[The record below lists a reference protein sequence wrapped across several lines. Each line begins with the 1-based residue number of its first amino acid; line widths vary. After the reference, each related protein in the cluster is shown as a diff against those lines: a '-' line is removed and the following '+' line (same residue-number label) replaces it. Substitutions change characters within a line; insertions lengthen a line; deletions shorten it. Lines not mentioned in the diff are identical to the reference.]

1 MKTDKTH
8 SISTSL
14 LGIVLG
20 CGALLI
26 FAAFLSRYFIVRPGH
41 DQSSYLFEAQRL
53 LGGFELYGPHLSET
67 NTPMIVWFS
76 VLPVTFASWVHGSPV
91 FFLRL
96 LMIAMVFGSVAWCV
110 RILRCGTAITNPVAI
125 GLLGCSILAIEFSI
139 GPYEFAQRENLLVIL
154 LFPYILAAA
163 TGVVNR
169 LSFGERCALG
179 IAAGIAIW
187 FKPQYTI
194 VLVGLEMFLAF
205 RLRSLRRALSPEF
218 VALVLTSSVVLLL
231 VRVITPL
238 YGKETVPLLLDTYW
252 GLGNFSALQLAVS
265 LWAYMAE
272 VSLML
277 LACVVFRKSLRDPAT
292 TVAFLICSLGASIA
306 YEIQHTQWPYHR
318 YPHKALFLFALA
330 YLVVDFLYPVIIRVA
345 SDERLVRGTL
355 VGACAVTAVVLV
367 TIGVNYRWMLPDPSQ
382 LQSFDTDRYLSQY
395 GPSTTVYTFSTD
407 VRNLSSVYN
416 HGLNWGGRFA
426 HLWMLPAIL
435 QNELGPTTRSGPF
448 KKLSPET
455 LNRLATLQRT
465 ESAEDLKYW
474 RPSVV
479 LVENC
484 NERHTCV
491 GIEGKDFDMIAWFL
505 QSPEFATEWS
515 HYQRQPGVDNVENY
529 DIYKRVR

>member
-1 MKTDKTH
+1 MKTNKTH

-20 CGALLI
+20 CGILLV
-26 FAAFLSRYFIVRPGH
+26 FAAFLSRYFIIRPGH

-53 LGGFELYGPHLSET
+53 LAGFELYGPHLSET

-96 LMIAMVFGSVAWCV
+96 LVIAMVFGSVAWCV
-110 RILRCGTAITNPVAI
+110 RILRRGTAITNPVAI

-169 LSFGERCALG
+169 LSFAERCALG

-187 FKPQYTI
+187 FKPQDTI
-194 VLVGLEMFLAF
+194 VLVALEVFLAF

-218 VALVLTSSVVLLL
+218 VALVLTSSVVLVL
-231 VRVITPL
+231 VRVLTPL

-252 GLGNFSALQLAVS
+252 GLGNFSALQLAFS
-265 LWAYMAE
+265 LRFYMAE
-272 VSLML
+272 VLLML
-277 LACVVFRKSLRDPAT
+277 LACFFFRKWLRDPAT
-292 TVAFLICSLGASIA
+292 TVAFLVCSLGASIA
-306 YEIQHTQWPYHR
+306 YEIQHTEWPYHLH
-318 YPHKALFLFALA
+318 PHKALFLFALA
-330 YLVVDFLYPVIIRVA
+330 YLVVDFLYPVIVKVT
-345 SDERLVRGTL
+345 SDQVLFRRTL
-355 VGACAVTAVVLV
+355 LLACGVTAAALV
-367 TIGVNYRWMLPDPSQ
+367 TIGINYRWVMPDPSQ
-382 LQSFDTDRYLSQY
+382 LEHFETDRYLSQY
-395 GPSTTVYTFSTD
+395 EPSTTVYTFSTD
-407 VRNLSSVYN
+407 VGALSSVYN
-416 HGLNWGGRFA
+416 HGLNWGSRFA

-435 QNELGPTTRSGPF
+435 RNELGPTTPSAPF
-448 KKLSPET
+448 KKLPPET
-455 LNRLATLQRT
+455 LTRLATLQRT
-465 ESAEDLKYW
+465 ESAEDLNYW

-484 NERHTCV
+484 NERHTCL
-491 GIEGKDFDMIAWFL
+491 GIEGKDFDMISWFL
-505 QSPEFATEWS
+505 QSPEFAAAWS
-515 HYQRQPGVDNVENY
+515 HYRREPGDNVENF
-529 DIYKRVR
+529 DVYKRVP